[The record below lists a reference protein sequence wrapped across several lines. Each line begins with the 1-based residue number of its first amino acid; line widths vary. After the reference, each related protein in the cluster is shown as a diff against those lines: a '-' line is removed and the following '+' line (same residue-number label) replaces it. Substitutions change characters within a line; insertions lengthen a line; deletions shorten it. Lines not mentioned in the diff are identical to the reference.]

1 MEVTVNLISLINKR
15 KMSGFGSMAAVGIFN
30 ALAFAG
36 AGYMFQKFNKDGYE
50 KETRRHDLAM
60 ERLNK
65 AQQEWNQKD
74 IERQEKIA
82 KLRQERADASADF
95 GDINK
100 ALKDYEKVTEL
111 VYEGKKFT
119 RKPHTWDFY
128 DPSDEMKE
136 YMTIAIGSMGLV
148 GGWTGGKII
157 SRLL

>member
-1 MEVTVNLISLINKR
+1 MA
-15 KMSGFGSMAAVGIFN
+15 GFGQMALGGLFN
-30 ALAFAG
+30 AVAFAG
-36 AGYMFQKFNKDGYE
+36 AGYMFSKFNKDGY
-50 KETRRHDLAM
+50 KEETKRHDLAM
-60 ERLNK
+60 EQLAK

-82 KLRQERADASADF
+82 ALRQERNNANADF
-95 GDINK
+95 KNINK

-111 VYEGKKFT
+111 VYDGKKFT
-119 RKPHTWDFY
+119 RKPHIWDFY

-148 GGWTGGKII
+148 GGWTGGKIL

>member
-1 MEVTVNLISLINKR
+1 MV
-15 KMSGFGSMAAVGIFN
+15 VGGLFN
-30 ALAFAG
+30 AVAFAG
-36 AGYMFQKFNKDGYE
+36 AGYIFSKFNKDGYK

-60 ERLNK
+60 EKLAR

-82 KLRQERADASADF
+82 ALPQERSDADEDF
-95 GDINK
+95 KNINK

-111 VYEGKKFT
+111 VFEGKKFNS
-119 RKPHTWDFY
+119 KPHIWDFY
-128 DPSDEMKE
+128 DPLDEMKE
-136 YMTIAIGSMGLV
+136 YMTIAIRTMGLV